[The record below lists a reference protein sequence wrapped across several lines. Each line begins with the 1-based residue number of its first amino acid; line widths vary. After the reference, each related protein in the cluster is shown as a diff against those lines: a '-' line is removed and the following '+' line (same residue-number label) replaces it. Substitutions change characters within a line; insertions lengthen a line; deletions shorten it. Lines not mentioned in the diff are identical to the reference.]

1 MFALSHSCAARRR
14 TMPYND
20 MRTNY
25 LAIISQ
31 VILVFSYCATIL
43 LKVRSFKISLTC
55 MTSSPA

>member
-1 MFALSHSCAARRR
+1 
-14 TMPYND
+14 MPYND